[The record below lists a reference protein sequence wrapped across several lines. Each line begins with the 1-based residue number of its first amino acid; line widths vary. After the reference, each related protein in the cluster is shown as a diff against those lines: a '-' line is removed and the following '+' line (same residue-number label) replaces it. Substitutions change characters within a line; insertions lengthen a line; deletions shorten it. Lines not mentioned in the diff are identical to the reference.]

1 MYQKLVE
8 QNIETY
14 LPLVK
19 QVKQWSDRKKVVEE
33 PLFTGY
39 IFVKL
44 EAHEL
49 DKPLYINGV
58 VNYLS
63 FGKQKALVK
72 QSEIDALRYLVENG
86 YTLNLVS
93 EDIQIGSKVKINL
106 SDFKNETAVVHKIK
120 DDYAILYFESLH
132 QNIHIKLPL
141 KALET
146 I

>member
-49 DKPLYINGV
+49 DKPLYVNGV

-93 EDIQIGSKVKINL
+93 EEIQIGSKVKINL

>member
-1 MYQKLVE
+1 VYQKLVE

-19 QVKQWSDRKKVVEE
+19 QVKQWSDRKKLVEE

-39 IFVKL
+39 IFVKP

-49 DKPLYINGV
+49 DKPRHINGV

-93 EDIQIGSKVKINL
+93 ADIQIGSKVKINL

-141 KALET
+141 MALET